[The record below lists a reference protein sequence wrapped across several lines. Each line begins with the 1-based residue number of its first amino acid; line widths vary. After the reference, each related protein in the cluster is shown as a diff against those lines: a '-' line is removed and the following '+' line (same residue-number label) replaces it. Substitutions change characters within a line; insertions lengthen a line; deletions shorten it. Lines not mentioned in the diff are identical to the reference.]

1 MTLPRDLIYRPEFS
15 HLQDPTRGD
24 PAIGAPPEGQEQGTE
39 GGGQPGTPPAT
50 DACSG
55 MMLPMVAVFAV
66 IYFLMIRPQ
75 RKQEKQ
81 RRAMLGAVQKGDKV
95 VTSGGIHGTI
105 TNMGEDTITLRV
117 DNIKMTVDRSAIG
130 RVINGDK
137 GKKPGA

>member
-1 MTLPRDLIYRPEFS
+1 M
-15 HLQDPTRGD
+15 G
-24 PAIGAPPEGQEQGTE
+24 GPPDGQEQGTE
-39 GGGQPGTPPAT
+39 GGGQPGPAPAT

-55 MMLPMVAVFAV
+55 MMLPMVLVFAV

-75 RKQEKQ
+75 QKQEKQ

-137 GKKPGA
+137 GAKPGA